1 MKVYEFIKKLSGKI
15 EVNPVKIMEIKKYYL
30 SLYRANMVYLYD
42 NSYIS
47 DPSTF
52 NSKEI
57 LGNIV
62 DMGITNIVDKTGTIR
77 LESDFIEYALAK
89 NKSSDEETK
98 NFLNLLYEAVKYKEI
113 SDNIDKFYES
123 NSFDI
128 GIKKKINIGIVQANS
143 RIYYKSGI
151 KMDEGILRCIHSG
164 FCEYR
169 FVSINEYVYKSALN
183 ELGIEDD
190 SEESKFVSG
199 LTRDEE
205 VEFSNLIL
213 NGLVRLDG
221 EYADRL
227 VSWLKENKWSNLDKD
242 KLFSSKREGLF
253 NYILFIKSGEALDEQ
268 SRVLNELIDSGS
280 NVVGMVS
287 NGFFV
292 EEKCE
297 MFKFPV
303 GVFAVDG
310 EKDTVLSAYNKLEGY
325 TGEAFTLEYLRS
337 NSINY
342 VGSPIILYSEEGELD
357 YYIDKEQTELVNSIS
372 WFSDYG
378 TDLNFGTSTYESGV
392 FSNDSLEDRLYEA
405 LGASE
410 AGVLISDIKCPKIS
424 NRLNTVKKKIF
435 EKVNVEY

>member
-77 LESDFIEYALAK
+77 LESDFIEYAIAK

-113 SDNIDKFYES
+113 SDNIDKFYEA

-183 ELGIEDD
+183 KLGIEDD

-410 AGVLISDIKCPKIS
+410 AGVLISDIKCPEIS

>member
-15 EVNPVKIMEIKKYYL
+15 KVNPVKIMEIKKYYL

-113 SDNIDKFYES
+113 SDNIDKFYEA

-128 GIKKKINIGIVQANS
+128 DIKKKINIGIVQANS

-378 TDLNFGTSTYESGV
+378 TDLNFGTSIYESGV

-410 AGVLISDIKCPKIS
+410 AGVLISDIKCPEIS

>member
-113 SDNIDKFYES
+113 SDNIDKFYEA

-190 SEESKFVSG
+190 SEESKFVLG

-392 FSNDSLEDRLYEA
+392 FSNDSLGDRLYEA

-410 AGVLISDIKCPKIS
+410 AGVLISDIKCPEIS

>member
-113 SDNIDKFYES
+113 SDNIDKFYEA

-190 SEESKFVSG
+190 SEESKFVLG

-268 SRVLNELIDSGS
+268 SRVLNELIDDGS

-410 AGVLISDIKCPKIS
+410 AGVLISDIKCPEIS
-424 NRLNTVKKKIF
+424 NRLNIVKKKIF
-435 EKVNVEY
+435 KKVNVEY

>member
-1 MKVYEFIKKLSGKI
+1 M
-15 EVNPVKIMEIKKYYL
+15 
-30 SLYRANMVYLYD
+30 
-42 NSYIS
+42 
-47 DPSTF
+47 
-52 NSKEI
+52 
-57 LGNIV
+57 
-62 DMGITNIVDKTGTIR
+62 
-77 LESDFIEYALAK
+77 
-89 NKSSDEETK
+89 
-98 NFLNLLYEAVKYKEI
+98 
-113 SDNIDKFYES
+113 ID
-123 NSFDI
+123 D
-128 GIKKKINIGIVQANS
+128 
-143 RIYYKSGI
+143 
-151 KMDEGILRCIHSG
+151 
-164 FCEYR
+164 
-169 FVSINEYVYKSALN
+169 
-183 ELGIEDD
+183 
-190 SEESKFVSG
+190 
-199 LTRDEE
+199 
-205 VEFSNLIL
+205 
-213 NGLVRLDG
+213 
-221 EYADRL
+221 
-227 VSWLKENKWSNLDKD
+227 
-242 KLFSSKREGLF
+242 
-253 NYILFIKSGEALDEQ
+253 
-268 SRVLNELIDSGS
+268 GS

-410 AGVLISDIKCPKIS
+410 AGVLISDIKYPEIS

>member
-113 SDNIDKFYES
+113 SDNIDKFYEA

-190 SEESKFVSG
+190 SEESKFVLG

-268 SRVLNELIDSGS
+268 SRVLNELIDDGS

-424 NRLNTVKKKIF
+424 NRLNIVKKKIF

>member
-113 SDNIDKFYES
+113 SDNIDKFYEA

-410 AGVLISDIKCPKIS
+410 AGVLISDIKCPEIS

>member
-77 LESDFIEYALAK
+77 LESDFIEYAIAK

-113 SDNIDKFYES
+113 SDNIDKFYEA

-410 AGVLISDIKCPKIS
+410 AGVLISDIKCPEIS